1 MSELQIRPTV
11 ATDLTRLMGMDHSV
25 SSEAVWQLEVR
36 RETGQVAATFR
47 EVRLPRA
54 IQVAYPHNHFALA
67 DDWVNRSMMYTALKD
82 TDPMGYISLLERG
95 SASTVWVLDLVIDVA
110 HRRRGVAVALL
121 ASAQAWAES
130 RAHRRLILEVQSKN
144 VPAIR
149 LAQKSGFEFCGYN
162 DQYYLNKD
170 VALYFAKILK

>member
-11 ATDLTRLMGMDHSV
+11 ATDLTRLMGIDHSMI
-25 SSEAVWQLEVR
+25 SDAVWQLEVR
-36 RETGQVAATFR
+36 RNTGQVAVTFR
-47 EVRLPRA
+47 EVRLPRE
-54 IQVAYPHNHFALA
+54 IQVPYPHNHFALA
-67 DDWVNRSMMYTALKD
+67 DDWVNRSMMYTAIMSGE
-82 TDPMGYISLLERG
+82 PVGYISLLERG
-95 SASTVWVLDLVIDVA
+95 TASTVWVLDLAIDVKY
-110 HRRRGVAVALL
+110 RRRGVAVALL

-149 LAQKSGFEFCGYN
+149 LAQKSGFEFSGYN

-170 VALYFAKILK
+170 VALYFAKVLK

>member
-11 ATDLTRLMGMDHSV
+11 ATDLTRLMGIDHSMT
-25 SSEAVWQLEVR
+25 SDAVWQLEIR
-36 RETGQVAATFR
+36 RNTGQVAATFR
-47 EVRLPRA
+47 EVRLPRS
-54 IQVAYPHNHFALA
+54 IQVPYPHNHFALA
-67 DDWVNRSMMYTALKD
+67 DDWVSRSMMYTAIKNG
-82 TDPMGYISLLERG
+82 DPIGYISLLERG
-95 SASTVWVLDLVIDVA
+95 TASTVWVLDLVIDMA
-110 HRRRGVAVALL
+110 HRRSGVAIALL
-121 ASAQAWAES
+121 ASGQAWAES

-170 VALYFAKILK
+170 VALFFAKILK

>member
-11 ATDLTRLMGMDHSV
+11 ATDLTRLMGIDHSMI
-25 SSEAVWQLEVR
+25 SDAVWQLEVR
-36 RETGQVAATFR
+36 RNTGQVAVTFR
-47 EVRLPRA
+47 EVRLPRE
-54 IQVAYPHNHFALA
+54 IQVPYPHNHFALA
-67 DDWVNRSMMYTALKD
+67 DDWVNRSMMYTAI
-82 TDPMGYISLLERG
+82 TSGEPVGYISLLERG
-95 SASTVWVLDLVIDVA
+95 TASTVWVLDLAIDVKY
-110 HRRRGVAVALL
+110 RRRGVAVALL

-149 LAQKSGFEFCGYN
+149 LAQKSGFEFSGYN

-170 VALYFAKILK
+170 VALYFAKVLK